1 MINRRPPLDADAHR
15 PGDIAVLIV
24 MVVINVWLFIDGIL
38 GMLQ

>member
-24 MVVINVWLFIDGIL
+24 MVAIIVWLSIDAIVGTL
-38 GMLQ
+38 L